1 MANRRFYQ
9 IRLSYERDIV
19 DIYVKV
25 AIGAAGAPTILN
37 AKGVVTVI
45 RNSAG
50 NYTLNLRDNF
60 NVLLDVDSK
69 FISGASAPAAQNVNI
84 VSETV
89 ISTTAPALIIQA
101 RNSAGVATDPA
112 SGEIM
117 IVRITA
123 RNAST

>member
-9 IRLSYERDIV
+9 LRLSYERDIV